1 MNPFAIMTVVALIT
15 TSISIGL
22 YGLRFSRSTSDFFVA
37 ARSISTFSHASAM
50 SGEYLSAASFLGIA
64 GLVMLYG
71 IDMLWYPVG
80 FTAGYLV
87 LLLLI
92 AAPLRR
98 SGAYTL
104 PDFAETRME
113 SRTVRRMSS
122 ALVVIIGWLYLLPQM
137 QAAGL
142 TLNVMTGAP
151 SASGGVVVA
160 LVVGLTVAAGG
171 TRSISLVQSFQYW
184 IKVAAIAVPTLL
196 MVWAWTEDNSPRLSP
211 TRWSEPL
218 STFGG
223 REFPL
228 YGNISLV
235 IATFL
240 GTMGLPHVLVR
251 YYAIKDGR
259 AARRTTLL
267 AIGLIS
273 LFFLFPP
280 ILGALGRFYSVNLS
294 GHGGSDALV
303 LLLPE
308 RVFPG
313 AVGQFLGAMVDAGAF
328 AAFMATASGLV
339 LSIAGVMS
347 QDLLQK
353 RMGAIS
359 GFRTGSA
366 VALVA
371 PLAVLPFV
379 EPYHLADMVGMAFA
393 VAASTF
399 CPLLVLGIWWK
410 RLSTAGAIAGLAVGG
425 TTSVLA
431 VLVALFMPTTGFLHA
446 VLGQPAA
453 LTVPLAFATMVAVSL
468 LTSDRIPGHAAIT
481 LGRLHTPDK
490 FVI

>member
-1 MNPFAIMTVVALIT
+1 MNPFAIITVVALIT

-22 YGLRFSRSTSDFFVA
+22 YGLRFSRGTSDFFMA
-37 ARSISTFSHASAM
+37 ARSMSTFANASAM

-87 LLLLI
+87 LLLFI

-113 SRTVRRMSS
+113 SRTVRRLSS

-151 SASGGVVVA
+151 VASGGVVVA

-184 IKVAAIAVPTLL
+184 IKVGAIAIPTVL
-196 MVWAWTEDNSPRLSP
+196 MLWAWTEQNSPRLSP
-211 TRWSEPL
+211 ARWSEPL

-223 REFPL
+223 RQFPL
-228 YGNISLV
+228 YGNLSLV

-251 YYAIKDGR
+251 FYAIRDGR

-267 AIGLIS
+267 AISLIS
-273 LFFLFPP
+273 VFYLFPP
-280 ILGALGRFYSVNLS
+280 VIGALGRFYSLDL
-294 GHGGSDALV
+294 GRHGGSDALV

-313 AVGQFLGAMVDAGAF
+313 AFGQLLGALVDAGAF

-339 LSIAGVMS
+339 LSISGVLS

-353 RMGAIS
+353 RMGAVP
-359 GFRTGSA
+359 GFRTGA
-366 VALVA
+366 ALALLV
-371 PLAVLPFV
+371 PLALLPFIGQL
-379 EPYHLADMVGMAFA
+379 HLADMVAMAFA

-399 CPLLVLGIWWK
+399 CPLLVLGIWWR

-431 VLVALFMPTTGFLHA
+431 VLVALFIPTTGPLHA

-453 LTVPLAFATMVAVSL
+453 WTVPLAFATMVVVSL
-468 LTSDRIPGHAAIT
+468 ATSDRVPGHAAIT
-481 LGRLHTPDK
+481 MGRLHTPDK
-490 FVI
+490 FVV

>member
-1 MNPFAIMTVVALIT
+1 MNPFAIITVVALIT

-37 ARSISTFSHASAM
+37 ARSVSTFANASAM

-80 FTAGYLV
+80 FTVGYLV
-87 LLLLI
+87 LLLFI

-122 ALVVIIGWLYLLPQM
+122 ALVVIIGWLYLVPQM

-151 SASGGVVVA
+151 ARSGGLVVA

-184 IKVAAIAVPTLL
+184 IKTAAIAIPTLL
-196 MVWAWTEDNSPRLSP
+196 MVWAWTDGNFPRVSPV
-211 TRWSEPL
+211 RWSEPL

-223 REFPL
+223 RAFPL
-228 YGNISLV
+228 YGNLSLV

-259 AARRTTLL
+259 ATRRTTLL
-267 AIGLIS
+267 AITLIS
-273 LFFLFPP
+273 GFYLFPP
-280 ILGALGRFYSVNLS
+280 LLGALGRFYPVDLKD
-294 GHGGSDALV
+294 HGGSDALV

-313 AVGQFLGAMVDAGAF
+313 ALGQFLGAIVDAGAF

-339 LSIAGVMS
+339 LSIAGVLS

-353 RMGAIS
+353 RMGAMQ
-359 GFRTGSA
+359 GFRAGA
-366 VALVA
+366 AIALVA
-371 PLAVLPFV
+371 PLLVLPFV
-379 EPYHLADMVGMAFA
+379 APHHLADMVAMAFA

-399 CPLLVLGIWWK
+399 CPLLILGIWWK
-410 RLSTAGAIAGLAVGG
+410 GLSTAGAVAGLAVGG
-425 TTSVLA
+425 VTSVSA
-431 VLVALFMPTTGFLHA
+431 VAMALFLPLRGFA
-446 VLGQPAA
+446 QVALGQPAA
-453 LTVPLAFATMVAVSL
+453 WTVPLAFATMIIVSL
-468 LTSDRIPGHAAIT
+468 LTSDHIPGHAAIT